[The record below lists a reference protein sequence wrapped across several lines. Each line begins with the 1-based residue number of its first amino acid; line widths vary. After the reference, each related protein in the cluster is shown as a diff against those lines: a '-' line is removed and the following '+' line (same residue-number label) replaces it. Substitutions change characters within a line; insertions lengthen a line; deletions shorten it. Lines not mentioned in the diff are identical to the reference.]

1 MSKDKIIICEF
12 SLIIFERSF
21 TGRKPPDD
29 IKVKARFNE
38 SKDLIEKIL
47 RTIKIIR
54 VKLEYRKNIF
64 IACFKISELL
74 KEIKFDNLKIN
85 IKSALVGKKYDKL

>member
-1 MSKDKIIICEF
+1 MSKDKIIIWEF

-38 SKDLIEKIL
+38 SKDLIEKML
-47 RTIKIIR
+47 RTIKISK
-54 VKLEYRKNIF
+54 VKPE
-64 IACFKISELL
+64 
-74 KEIKFDNLKIN
+74 
-85 IKSALVGKKYDKL
+85 